1 MLKPDPDIPP
11 TADASSCDPRHNVG
25 SWISHWAA
33 TAGGRDALIFD
44 GESYSYLELEDQVAR
59 LAQTLTDT
67 GVETGDRVALL
78 LDNHPAYL
86 AAVFASARIGAISL
100 PVNTRLA
107 PAELEFILTD
117 AEPRTILV
125 DDRGAALIDAVAP
138 KLGANR
144 PTMVLVPRDQSAWR
158 AALSAFEPLYENTP
172 ATPDDPMML
181 MYSSGTTGTPKGALL
196 PQRKALYNSLNA
208 EGCFAIEAR
217 DRCLIFAPLFHSL
230 GLHILAIPV
239 LHAGACIVLQS
250 SFDAQSVLDTIERE
264 RITYMG
270 GVPTHYERILARLQ
284 REDAVRPD
292 TTSLKFMFGAGA
304 AVASQTIHAFSNF
317 GLVLKQGYGQTE
329 TSMLCCLEE
338 GDAVGKAGSVGR
350 PLEHLELRVI
360 EPTSLTGPPSGWQD
374 IVPSDKAEAAQVGEI
389 VVRGPI
395 TMLGY
400 WRNQAGTRE
409 TLRDGWVLTGD
420 LARIDREG
428 FITLVGRSR
437 EMFISGGENV
447 YPAEV
452 EAAFL
457 RHPDISEI
465 AVAARPDERWG
476 EVGLAFVV
484 MKPGRTFNE
493 DTLSDW
499 ASDLLARF
507 KIPRDF
513 RAVDELPKTASG
525 KVQKFKLLRDT

>member
-1 MLKPDPDIPP
+1 
-11 TADASSCDPRHNVG
+11 
-25 SWISHWAA
+25 
-33 TAGGRDALIFD
+33 
-44 GESYSYLELEDQVAR
+44 
-59 LAQTLTDT
+59 
-67 GVETGDRVALL
+67 
-78 LDNHPAYL
+78 
-86 AAVFASARIGAISL
+86 
-100 PVNTRLA
+100 
-107 PAELEFILTD
+107 
-117 AEPRTILV
+117 
-125 DDRGAALIDAVAP
+125 
-138 KLGANR
+138 
-144 PTMVLVPRDQSAWR
+144 
-158 AALSAFEPLYENTP
+158 
-172 ATPDDPMML
+172 
-181 MYSSGTTGTPKGALL
+181 
-196 PQRKALYNSLNA
+196 
-208 EGCFAIEAR
+208 
-217 DRCLIFAPLFHSL
+217 
-230 GLHILAIPV
+230 
-239 LHAGACIVLQS
+239 
-250 SFDAQSVLDTIERE
+250 
-264 RITYMG
+264 MG

-304 AVASQTIHAFSNF
+304 AVASQTVRALSNF

-465 AVAARPDERWG
+465 AVAAQPDERWG
-476 EVGLAFVV
+476 EVGVAFVV

-525 KVQKFKLLRDT
+525 KVQKFKLLRDA